1 MTDAAY
7 ISTGGRSDLL
17 VGLRDLFRG
26 VGQTRLWLAFAADE
40 VQTRYRRSHLGLA
53 WVIVSYLMFVAAI
66 SLFFGEFSSK
76 DAQGFVAYVA
86 VNYAMFSFIA
96 ANLTDGCA
104 SLRASKSWVSS
115 IPLPHSIYVLKSVA
129 RGAFVFA
136 ISMVVALLV
145 LLVTGHL
152 RTGISL
158 LALPAL
164 LIVLLNAVFVQT
176 ILGYVAARFPD
187 IEHLMISLTRI
198 LFFVTPILWVR
209 SEQAE
214 GTLQRTIADLNPIT
228 HALEIF
234 SAPLLGRM
242 PDPLS
247 WIVMGVLTPATFL
260 GMMLVAY
267 LSHRRLA
274 YWL

>member
-7 ISTGGRSDLL
+7 ISIGGRSDLL
-17 VGLRDLFRG
+17 VGLKDLFRG
-26 VGQTRLWLAFAADE
+26 LGQTRLWLAFAADE
-40 VQTRYRRSHLGLA
+40 VQTRYRRSRLGLA
-53 WVIVSYLMFVAAI
+53 WIVVSYLMFVAAI
-66 SLFFGEFSSK
+66 SLFFGGFSSK
-76 DAQGFVAYVA
+76 DAQAFTAYVA
-86 VNYAMFSFIA
+86 VNYAMFSFVV

-129 RGAFVFA
+129 RGTFVFA
-136 ISMVVALLV
+136 ISMTVALMV

-152 RTGISL
+152 RTSVSL
-158 LALPAL
+158 LAVPAL
-164 LIVLLNAVFVQT
+164 VVVLLNAVFVQT
-176 ILGYVAARFPD
+176 ILGYVSARFRD
-187 IEHLMISLTRI
+187 IEHLMLSLTRI

-209 SEQAE
+209 SEQAD

-228 HALEIF
+228 HALEVF
-234 SAPLLGRM
+234 SAPLLGHM

-247 WIVMGVLTPATFL
+247 WAIMGLLTVATFS
-260 GMMLVAY
+260 GMLLVSY
-267 LSHRRLA
+267 LSHRRLP